1 MWVYL
6 HPASCLAGGAATPE
20 RTVGADLPETG
31 NSFVTERGGVTGWAS
46 HTPVLVVDDKVVLGE
61 LVGAQPMVGRLGSG
75 FDSGSMAGFF
85 QLGAYFSR
93 SVGRVGDYL
102 QTRVFVFQHFH
113 SDRTVGCVGRSD
125 VTGGDDPRVGF
136 GGDVRFVTV
145 PTLRPGFAGVP
156 SLGVDHRDGPIGSHP
171 MCDPPFPFPV
181 GVGFCVLA
189 YHHC

>member
-61 LVGAQPMVGRLGSG
+61 LVGAQTRVTVLGSG

-93 SVGRVGDYL
+93 
-102 QTRVFVFQHFH
+102 
-113 SDRTVGCVGRSD
+113 
-125 VTGGDDPRVGF
+125 
-136 GGDVRFVTV
+136 
-145 PTLRPGFAGVP
+145 
-156 SLGVDHRDGPIGSHP
+156 
-171 MCDPPFPFPV
+171 PV
-181 GVGFCVLA
+181 G
-189 YHHC
+189 